1 MTTSHTLSRQS
12 ARPTTHRPHL
22 PEPGER
28 RRLREAWGLT
38 PQQVAL
44 AFGVRPTTVRSW
56 ESGRSTPTGKRREA
70 YRRFLQGLAQHADG
84 RPRPTTPPARSAPGC
99 AAPAQGIPESSRPAD
114 EGFTEAMSTERVPSE
129 GLRSQEAGTA
139 VSGARVPT
147 PRRADGAAEDGG
159 RLLPRVGAVA
169 VTLAA
174 WVLVLALLGAYLPA
188 WDG

>member
-12 ARPTTHRPHL
+12 ARPTGHRLLL

-44 AFGVRPTTVRSW
+44 AFGVRPATVRSW

-84 RPRPTTPPARSAPGC
+84 RPRPTTPPARRAPGS
-99 AAPAQGIPESSRPAD
+99 AAPTHGAPEAPRPTD
-114 EGFTEAMSTERVPSE
+114 GESTDPASTGRVPSE
-129 GLRSQEAGTA
+129 GVCSRQAA
-139 VSGARVPT
+139 VPVSGARVPT
-147 PRRADGAAEDGG
+147 PRRADGAAEDGD
-159 RLLPRVGAVA
+159 RLLPRVGAAA